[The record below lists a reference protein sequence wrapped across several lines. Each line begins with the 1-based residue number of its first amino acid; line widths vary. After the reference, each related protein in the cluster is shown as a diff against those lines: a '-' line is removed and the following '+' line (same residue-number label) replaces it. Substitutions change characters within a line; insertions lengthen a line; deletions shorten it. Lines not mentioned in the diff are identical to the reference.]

1 MEGKPMSTA
10 TASPTTVI
18 APLSKNEAAPAVQ
31 PVFDKLTHVFG
42 QMPSFFGVM
51 ARVPD
56 ALTHFLAL
64 YGSVIDHGSVEA
76 KYKELAYLKTAQIN
90 GCEYCFRAHSA
101 SGKKNGVTDAQ
112 LQGLAMF
119 QRSSAFDEKEKTVLL
134 WAERVTRGA
143 SGIRPPAIQELKK
156 YFTDD
161 QIVEL
166 TLTVA
171 IANFTNR
178 FNDALLTTPDI
189 G

>member
-1 MEGKPMSTA
+1 MPTA
-10 TASPTTVI
+10 TLSNTAGI
-18 APLSKNEAAPAVQ
+18 APLSKDQAAASVQ
-31 PVFDKLTHVFG
+31 PIFDKFSHVFG

-56 ALTHFLAL
+56 ALTHFVAL
-64 YGSVIDHGSVEA
+64 YSSVIDHGSVEA
-76 KYKELAYLKTAQIN
+76 KYKELAYLKSAQIN

-101 SGKKNGVTDAQ
+101 SSRKNGVTDQ
-112 LQGLAMF
+112 QIQSLAF
-119 QRSSAFDEKEKTVLL
+119 FGRSSAFDEKEKAVLL

-143 SGIRPPAIQELKK
+143 SAIRAAAIDQVRQ
-156 YFTDD
+156 YFNDD

-166 TLTVA
+166 TLTVS

-189 G
+189 GV

>member
-1 MEGKPMSTA
+1 MSTA
-10 TASPTTVI
+10 TLGTAAGIS
-18 APLSKNEAAPAVQ
+18 PLSKDQAAASVQ
-31 PVFDKLTHVFG
+31 PIFDKLTHVFD

-51 ARVPD
+51 SRVPD

-64 YGSVIDHGSVEA
+64 YSAIIDHGSVEA

-101 SGKKNGVTDAQ
+101 SGRKNGVTDEQ
-112 LQGLAMF
+112 IQNLTLF
-119 QRSSAFDEKEKTVLL
+119 QRCKAFDEKEKAVLL

-143 SGIRPPAIQELKK
+143 SAIRSAAL
-156 YFTDD
+156 D
-161 QIVEL
+161 QLRPHFSEDQVVEL
-166 TLTVA
+166 TLTIS

-189 G
+189 GI